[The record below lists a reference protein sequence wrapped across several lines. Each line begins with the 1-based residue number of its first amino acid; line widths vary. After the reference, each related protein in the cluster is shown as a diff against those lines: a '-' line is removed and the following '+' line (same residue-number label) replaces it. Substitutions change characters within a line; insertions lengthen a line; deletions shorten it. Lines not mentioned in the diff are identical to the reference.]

1 MDISVDKISVIVPVY
16 KVEEYLDECVESIL
30 RQSYS
35 NFELI
40 LVDDGSPDRCG
51 EMCDNYKKRDARIEV
66 IHKTNGGLSDAR
78 NAGLRVASG
87 EYITFVD
94 SDDTIADN
102 YLEILYKALKKY
114 GVYIVQGEA
123 TEIIENIGKKRKK
136 PEVVYTRNEAI
147 ECFLQQ
153 KTVEAMACA
162 KLYKRHCFVGIEYP
176 KGRINEDNLTTYKNI
191 WRANAIACIPEYIY
205 FYRINENGIMKSSLS
220 AKRFEILSFQDEV
233 EAFLEADAVAFKK
246 SIDYA
251 EMRIAVRLINDCIME
266 QKEVEFNYEMTCAKK
281 VIKEYCLDK
290 AVCEVKY
297 GCIVWMIKNSYWL
310 YRTIVRWLR

>member
-1 MDISVDKISVIVPVY
+1 MNISVDKISVIVPVY

-94 SDDTIADN
+94 SDDAIADN

-114 GVYIVQGEA
+114 GVDIVQGE
-123 TEIIENIGKKRKK
+123 EI
-136 PEVVYTRNEAI
+136 
-147 ECFLQQ
+147 
-153 KTVEAMACA
+153 
-162 KLYKRHCFVGIEYP
+162 
-176 KGRINEDNLTTYKNI
+176 GRASCRE
-191 WRANAIACIPEYIY
+191 R
-205 FYRINENGIMKSSLS
+205 
-220 AKRFEILSFQDEV
+220 V
-233 EAFLEADAVAFKK
+233 
-246 SIDYA
+246 
-251 EMRIAVRLINDCIME
+251 
-266 QKEVEFNYEMTCAKK
+266 
-281 VIKEYCLDK
+281 
-290 AVCEVKY
+290 
-297 GCIVWMIKNSYWL
+297 
-310 YRTIVRWLR
+310 